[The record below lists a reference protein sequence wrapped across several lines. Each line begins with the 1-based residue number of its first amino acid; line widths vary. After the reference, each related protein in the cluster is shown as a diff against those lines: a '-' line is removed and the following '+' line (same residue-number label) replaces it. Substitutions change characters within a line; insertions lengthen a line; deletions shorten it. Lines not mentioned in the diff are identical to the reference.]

1 MDKSHGKSKLPAG
14 FSFEENIAAVRK
26 GIRRELGERH
36 PWGEAQL
43 MDKIIDYRMK
53 VLVVDDFAT
62 MRKIVRNILKQ
73 IGFEDITEAEDGS
86 VALRLIKSELVGL
99 VVSDWNMP
107 NMSGLDLLKEI
118 RKNPQTASLPV
129 LMVTA
134 EGLKENVM
142 EAVKAGVNNYVVK
155 PFNAEV
161 LQEKIETIFKKQA
174 GA

>member
-1 MDKSHGKSKLPAG
+1 MDKA
-14 FSFEENIAAVRK
+14 
-26 GIRRELGERH
+26 
-36 PWGEAQL
+36 
-43 MDKIIDYRMK
+43 IDYRMK

-73 IGFEDITEAEDGS
+73 IGFENITEAEDGTA
-86 VALRLIKSELVGL
+86 ALRVVKSEPFGL

-107 NMSGLDLLKEI
+107 NMTGLDLLKAI
-118 RKNPQTASLPV
+118 RQDPQIANLPV

-155 PFNAEV
+155 PFTAEV
-161 LQEKIETIFKKQA
+161 LQEKIENIFKKQA
-174 GA
+174 SA